1 MIVLSLFD
9 GMGCGLAALKKAGIP
24 VTKYYASEIDKHAMA
39 VAKARHPE
47 IIHIGDVTH
56 WPFWEIERPD
66 LLIGGSPCQGF
77 SFVGKKL
84 LFDDPRS
91 KLFFVYD
98 LIRKHYDVPY
108 FFLENVRMPQ
118 RAQDVITEYLGVEPV
133 MINSNLVSAQNR
145 RRLYWKNWYVPQ
157 PKDRGIVLKDIL
169 LPADQVDDKYY
180 CNENQLSRFER
191 SDDLKKKFSVIDPVK
206 AACITARQYGNRKGT
221 FVTGARITGRRV
233 DPVTGM
239 RVDDRKDI
247 KTNQRVELR
256 ADGKANCMTTTQK
269 DSMVGFVDMRQ
280 RPRGYNKGFEKAVSK
295 TPTLSANAWQQN
307 NHVKEGVWYRRLTPV
322 ECERLQTLPD
332 GYTGGVSDAQRY
344 KMLGNGWT
352 LDAIV
357 HQFKHAP
364 FHPAQGVLS

>member
-77 SFVGKKL
+77 SFAGKKL

-98 LIRKHYDVPY
+98 RIRKHYGVPY

-118 RAQDVITEYLGVEPV
+118 RAQDVITEYLGVEPI

-145 RRLYWKNWYVPQ
+145 CRLYWKNWYVPQ
-157 PKDRGIVLKDIL
+157 PADRGIVLKDIL
-169 LPADQVDDKYY
+169 LPADQIDDKYY

-206 AACITARQYGNRKGT
+206 AACMTARQYGNRKGT
-221 FVTGARITGRRV
+221 FVT
-233 DPVTGM
+233 
-239 RVDDRKDI
+239 
-247 KTNQRVELR
+247 
-256 ADGKANCMTTTQK
+256 
-269 DSMVGFVDMRQ
+269 MRQ
-280 RPRGYNKGFEKAVSK
+280 RPRGHNKGFEKAVSK
-295 TPTLSANAWQQN
+295 SPTLSANAWQQN
-307 NHVKEGVWYRRLTPV
+307 NHVKDGVSYRRLTPV

-352 LDAIV
+352 LDVIV

-364 FHPAQGVLS
+364 FHPAQEVLS